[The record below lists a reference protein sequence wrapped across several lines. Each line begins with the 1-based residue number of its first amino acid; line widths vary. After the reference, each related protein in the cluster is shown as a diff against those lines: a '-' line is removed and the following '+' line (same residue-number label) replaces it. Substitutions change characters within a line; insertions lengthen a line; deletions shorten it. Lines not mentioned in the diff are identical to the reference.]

1 MATIGK
7 AIKIKG
13 DVVGGEDTVIEGRV
27 EGRVVFK
34 DHHLTIGANGDVHG
48 EVNAKRITVVGTILG
63 DVVASDRID
72 VQNSGV
78 IEGDLSAPNLLV
90 VEGGRHQR
98 HDHDAGEAEPRPGQ
112 GTRGRTGPRALPQP
126 LAPCRVR
133 GSWGRSS
140 SPLRTRRGGRC
151 WRRRRSGAPGRSGG
165 CWPRRSWSTC
175 RL

>member
-1 MATIGK
+1 MATIGQ

-34 DHHLTIGANGDVHG
+34 DHHLTIGANGDIHG

-63 DVVASDRID
+63 DVVATDRID

-90 VEGGRHQR
+90 VEGAAINGTITMQ
-98 HDHDAGEAEPRPGQ
+98 ERPSPAPAKELEV
-112 GTRGRTGPRALPQP
+112 GPGPARPPA
-126 LAPCRVR
+126 AP
-133 GSWGRSS
+133 
-140 SPLRTRRGGRC
+140 SPL
-151 WRRRRSGAPGRSGG
+151 
-165 CWPRRSWSTC
+165 
-175 RL
+175 

>member
-34 DHHLTIGANGDVHG
+34 DHHLTIGANGDIHG

-90 VEGGRHQR
+90 VEGAAINGTITMQ
-98 HDHDAGEAEPRPGQ
+98 ERP
-112 GTRGRTGPRALPQP
+112 TPAPDKELEVGPGPARPPASP
-126 LAPCRVR
+126 
-133 GSWGRSS
+133 
-140 SPLRTRRGGRC
+140 SPL
-151 WRRRRSGAPGRSGG
+151 
-165 CWPRRSWSTC
+165 
-175 RL
+175 

>member
-34 DHHLTIGANGDVHG
+34 DHHLTIGANGDIHG

-63 DVVASDRID
+63 DVVATDRID

-90 VEGGRHQR
+90 VEGAAINGTITMQ
-98 HDHDAGEAEPRPGQ
+98 ERPSPAPAKELEV
-112 GTRGRTGPRALPQP
+112 GPGPAHPP
-126 LAPCRVR
+126 AAP
-133 GSWGRSS
+133 
-140 SPLRTRRGGRC
+140 SPL
-151 WRRRRSGAPGRSGG
+151 
-165 CWPRRSWSTC
+165 
-175 RL
+175 